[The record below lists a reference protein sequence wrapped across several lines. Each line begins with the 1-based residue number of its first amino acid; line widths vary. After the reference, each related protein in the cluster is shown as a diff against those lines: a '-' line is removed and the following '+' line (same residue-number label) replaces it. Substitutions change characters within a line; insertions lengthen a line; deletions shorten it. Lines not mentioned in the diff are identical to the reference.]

1 MKKLKGP
8 DLKMPELK
16 VPDFLADL
24 YYDLRDRRLLPLVA
38 LAVVAIAA
46 VPFLLGGEVEQP
58 TLQPAGAAALGAS
71 PEKTSK
77 LTVVEAT
84 PGLRDYRKRLRGR
97 SPTDPFLQRYTE
109 PAGGSA
115 AGSLGDASS
124 SSGSSPSGTFSEESI
139 TTEVETGGSSND
151 GGSSNGSDGSPPN
164 NGQTQGVHLFEFVL
178 DVQISHTEA
187 TADGGQKMSDPEL
200 RHRVRSLTQLPGKKT
215 PVVTSMSINLHTG
228 KVVWLVSNEVQSLD
242 GEFDCVAR
250 TPNGTCEL
258 LEIEPGFPL
267 ELVYGP
273 DKVLYR
279 IKVTNIDTIWAGKA
293 GDQRSS
299 RADFAVPHGT
309 VPSMP

>member
-1 MKKLKGP
+1 
-8 DLKMPELK
+8 MPELK

-38 LAVVAIAA
+38 LVVVAIAA

-58 TLQPAGAAALGAS
+58 TLPAPGAVALGS
-71 PEKTSK
+71 PTEKTSK

-97 SPTDPFLQRYTE
+97 VATDPFLQRYTQ
-109 PAGGSA
+109 PAGGSPANSPGEGSSSESSA
-115 AGSLGDASS
+115 AG
-124 SSGSSPSGTFSEESI
+124 EESV
-139 TTEVETGGSSND
+139 TTESTTVEVETG
-151 GGSSNGSDGSPPN
+151 GGSSNGSGSSGGSPPS
-164 NGQTQGVHLFEFVL
+164 NGQGVHLFEFVL
-178 DVQISHTEA
+178 DVQISHSET
-187 TADGGQKMSDPEL
+187 TADGGQKMGEPEV
-200 RHRVRSLTQLPGKKT
+200 RHRVRPLTQLPGKKA

-228 KVVWLVSNEVQSLD
+228 KIVWLISNDVESLD

-250 TPNGTCEL
+250 TPSGTCEL
-258 LEIEPGFPL
+258 VEIEPGFPL

-279 IKVTNIDTIWAGKA
+279 IKVTNIDTVLAGKV

-299 RADFAVPHGT
+299 RADFAVPSGT
-309 VPSMP
+309 VPATP